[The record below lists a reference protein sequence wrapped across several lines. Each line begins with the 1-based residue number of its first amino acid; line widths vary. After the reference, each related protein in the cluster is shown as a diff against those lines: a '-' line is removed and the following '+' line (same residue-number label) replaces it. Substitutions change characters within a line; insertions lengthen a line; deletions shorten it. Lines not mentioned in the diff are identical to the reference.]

1 MSDQSL
7 MLREANHSPEVVAH
21 LLQNQSANLDTI
33 GRWFR
38 QDPPPVISLAARG
51 SSDHA
56 STFFKYL
63 IETCAGI
70 PTASIGPSVASV
82 YKAPLKLRSAIHF
95 TVSQSGASP
104 DIVALQAAA
113 KAGGARTVAI
123 VNVPDSPIGREAD
136 IVIPLGAG
144 PELSV
149 AATKSFI
156 GSAAALAWVAAVA
169 SNDAA
174 LLKGVRA
181 LPETLEKAGSVDV
194 DPLSEMLV
202 SAESLFVCGRGP
214 GVGVAYESALKAK
227 ETAGLHAEGFSSAE
241 VMHGPAR
248 LVHKGFP
255 VIAYVQKDT
264 AFDLG
269 CQAVEK
275 FEAMGAQ
282 TAVFSSE
289 ALGSCPVVVPS
300 TGCGLIDPLVSLL
313 PYYRMIEAVTRKLGF
328 DPDKPAHLKK
338 VTETM

>member
-1 MSDQSL
+1 MSNASL
-7 MLREANHSPEVVAH
+7 MLSEANQSPEVVAH
-21 LLQNQSANLDTI
+21 LLQSQSAAIQTI
-33 GRWFR
+33 NTWFR
-38 QDPPPVISLAARG
+38 QDPPPVVSLAARG

-56 STFFKYL
+56 STIFKYL

-82 YKAPLKLRSAIHF
+82 YQAPLRLKSAIHF

-169 SNDAA
+169 SNNDA
-174 LLKGVRA
+174 LLKGVKA
-181 LPETLEKAGSVDV
+181 LPETLEKSKSVAI
-194 DPLSEMLV
+194 DPLAEKLV
-202 SAESLFVCGRGP
+202 SANSLYVCGRGP
-214 GVGVAYESALKAK
+214 GLGIAYETALKAK

-241 VMHGPAR
+241 IMHGPAR
-248 LVHKGFP
+248 LVSNGFP
-255 VIAYVQKDT
+255 VIAYVQKDA

-269 CQAVEK
+269 KKAVERLD
-275 FEAMGAQ
+275 EMGAH

-313 PYYRMIEAVTRKLGF
+313 PFYRMIELVTRKLGF

-338 VTETM
+338 VTETI